1 MTSGSGH
8 KALASSSSSSS
19 FSSSSG
25 GEVGASAAASK
36 RETLWQEFFSD
47 PSQWWDGRSE
57 KVNPMYSDFK
67 HKKMGE
73 ALWLVDN
80 RNPSWVVA
88 ELAAIAPGTIHLDTF
103 SWNRKLAR
111 YVKTGQ
117 HEKTLELFQHMQ
129 QQKGTSP
136 PDSFA
141 FVQVLNSCASLGAL
155 EEGRRVHAQIVAN
168 GCEANVFVGSRLVDM
183 YARCGCMEDA
193 CRVFTRIPSR
203 GVVTWNAMIF

>member
-8 KALASSSSSSS
+8 KALASS

-57 KVNPMYSDFK
+57 KVNPRYPDFK

-88 ELAAIAPGTIHLDTF
+88 ELAAIAPGTKQLDTF

-136 PDSFA
+136 SNSFI

-155 EEGRRVHAQIVAN
+155 EQGRRVHA
-168 GCEANVFVGSRLVDM
+168 
-183 YARCGCMEDA
+183 
-193 CRVFTRIPSR
+193 
-203 GVVTWNAMIF
+203 